1 MNKILEK
8 DQAIEQINNTRV
20 YGKKTDIDEKNV
32 ISFWT
37 KRAKVESI
45 NSVLLGTDLQKEF
58 NILRN
63 QKELDLLKSILPK
76 KKFNILDVGC
86 GMVRWAKNLFPEY
99 VNTYTG
105 IDLTEDFIK
114 RCKKDFKDN
123 SLLSFYQMSA
133 TDIDTSKL
141 RNDYDLVL
149 VTGVCMYIND
159 DLLNNVLLALE
170 KVISK
175 DALIYIQESVST
187 SDTRLT
193 LKEFYSESLE
203 SNYSAI
209 YRTIPEYESVFAK
222 YKYLRNIHTKDY
234 LLSKELGWKRTE
246 TNAYYWLMSGE
257 E

>member
-86 GMVRWAKNLFPEY
+86 GMGRWAKNLFPE
-99 VNTYTG
+99 
-105 IDLTEDFIK
+105 
-114 RCKKDFKDN
+114 
-123 SLLSFYQMSA
+123 
-133 TDIDTSKL
+133 
-141 RNDYDLVL
+141 
-149 VTGVCMYIND
+149 
-159 DLLNNVLLALE
+159 
-170 KVISK
+170 
-175 DALIYIQESVST
+175 
-187 SDTRLT
+187 
-193 LKEFYSESLE
+193 
-203 SNYSAI
+203 
-209 YRTIPEYESVFAK
+209 
-222 YKYLRNIHTKDY
+222 
-234 LLSKELGWKRTE
+234 
-246 TNAYYWLMSGE
+246 
-257 E
+257 